1 MFESTLSRV
10 ILLSFL
16 SRAYPAER
24 DPRSPGTCSVLHCYL
39 VSSLLLHL
47 CHHFVHLGP
56 ILYGLIH
63 FLFTFSFLLFIIKY
77 LWPCLQR
84 S

>member
-16 SRAYPAER
+16 STAYPAKR

-39 VSSLLLHL
+39 VSSLLH
-47 CHHFVHLGP
+47 
-56 ILYGLIH
+56 I
-63 FLFTFSFLLFIIKY
+63 FLLTFY
-77 LWPCLQR
+77 H
-84 S
+84 

>member
-16 SRAYPAER
+16 STAYPAKR

-47 CHHFVHLGP
+47 CQHFVHLGP